1 MKSSLKKKKKKL
13 VRLYIWKSSKILFF
27 FLSCFIW
34 SAEDMPMAASKK
46 PLGRASR
53 DILQLDVVRFLHYTV
68 GLNFFMKTPQRW
80 TLNAKKNFF
89 HNSVNFSHTKI
100 TSNLSKHATS
110 LSSPMN

>member
-1 MKSSLKKKKKKL
+1 MEVKQNSL
-13 VRLYIWKSSKILFF
+13 F

-89 HNSVNFSHTKI
+89 HNSVKI
-100 TSNLSKHATS
+100 VLSFLSTSNSRKS
-110 LSSPMN
+110 V